1 MEIKMITDHKL
12 KVAAIAELDWE
23 PSIEAY
29 HIGVAVEASVV
40 TLTGYVKSYL
50 QKSQA
55 ERAVGRISGVKGL
68 AEELEVRLPGHMRK
82 GDDEIAQAAL
92 HRLSSDIAI
101 PKDAVRVKV
110 QKGWVTLS
118 GEVGLHFQKEAAGRE
133 VRSLAGVTSV
143 SNNVTV
149 KAQPNTAKISE
160 DVRHALHRTY
170 FTDENV
176 KVTATGG
183 KVRLTG
189 HVPSWYDRGLAYRT
203 AWAAPGVTHVQND
216 ISVA

>member
-1 MEIKMITDHKL
+1 MITDHKL

-23 PSIEAY
+23 PSIEAN
-29 HIGVAVEASVV
+29 HIGVAVEGGVV

-118 GEVGLHFQKEAAGRE
+118 GEVFALPERGGRSGGSVPSRRDVGLKQRDRQGATQHSQDQRRCA
-133 VRSLAGVTSV
+133 SCTPPDL
-143 SNNVTV
+143 
-149 KAQPNTAKISE
+149 
-160 DVRHALHRTY
+160 LHR
-170 FTDENV
+170 
-176 KVTATGG
+176 
-183 KVRLTG
+183 
-189 HVPSWYDRGLAYRT
+189 
-203 AWAAPGVTHVQND
+203 
-216 ISVA
+216 

>member
-1 MEIKMITDHKL
+1 MSTDHKL
-12 KVAAIAELDWE
+12 KEDVTAALGWE
-23 PSIEAY
+23 PSIAAD
-29 HIGVAVEASVV
+29 HIGVAVEDGVV
-40 TLTGYVKSYL
+40 TLTGHVDSYW

-55 ERAVGRISGVKGL
+55 ERAIGRIRGVKGL
-68 AEELEVRLPGHMRK
+68 AEELEVRLPGHMKK

-92 HRLSSDIAI
+92 HRMSSDIAI
-101 PKDAVRVKV
+101 PKDAVKVKV
-110 QKGWVTLS
+110 QKGWVTLT
-118 GEVGLHFQKEAAGRE
+118 GEVEWHYQKDAAARE

-143 SNNVTV
+143 TNDVTV
-149 KAQPNTAKISE
+149 KAHPNTAKISE
-160 DVRHALHRTY
+160 DISHALHRNY

-189 HVPSWYDRGLAYRT
+189 HVPSWSDRGLAFST
-203 AWAAPGVTHVQND
+203 AWMAPGVTSVQND

>member
-1 MEIKMITDHKL
+1 MSTDHKL
-12 KVAAIAELDWE
+12 KEDVTAALGWE
-23 PSIEAY
+23 PSIAAD
-29 HIGVAVEASVV
+29 HIGVAVEDGVV
-40 TLTGYVKSYL
+40 TLTGHVDSYW

-55 ERAVGRISGVKGL
+55 ERAIGRVKGVKGL
-68 AEELEVRLPGHMRK
+68 AEELEVRLPGHMKK

-92 HRLSSDIAI
+92 HRMSSDIAI
-101 PKDAVRVKV
+101 PKDAVKVKV
-110 QKGWVTLS
+110 QKGWVTLT
-118 GEVGLHFQKEAAGRE
+118 GEVEWHYQKDAAARE

-149 KAQPNTAKISE
+149 KAHPNTAKISG
-160 DVRHALHRTY
+160 DISHALHRNY

-176 KVTATGG
+176 KVTADGG

-189 HVPSWYDRGLAYRT
+189 HVPSWSDRGLAFAT
-203 AWAAPGVTHVQND
+203 AWMAPGVTSVQND